1 MELRL
6 TDKEHELLLQLLEDY
21 QNHLLLEIAKADH
34 HEFRTA
40 LRQRCAALEGI
51 IGRLKEPIASAA

>member
-6 TDKEHELLLQLLEDY
+6 TDKEHDLLLELLHERHK
-21 QNHLLLEIAKADH
+21 HLLHEIAKADH

-40 LRQRCAALEGI
+40 LRERCTALEGVLEKL
-51 IGRLKEPIASAA
+51 RVPVHSAA

>member
-6 TDKEHELLLQLLEDY
+6 TDSERELLLQLLQE
-21 QNHLLLEIAKADH
+21 QHKHLLHEIAKADH

-40 LRQRCAALEGI
+40 LRHRCTALEGI
-51 IGRLKEPIASAA
+51 MEKLKAPVHSAA

>member
-6 TDKEHELLLQLLEDY
+6 TEKEHELLLEILQE
-21 QNHLLLEIAKADH
+21 QHKHLLREIAKADH

-40 LRQRCAALEGI
+40 LRQRCDALEGI
-51 IGRLKEPIASAA
+51 MRKVREPVHSAA

>member
-6 TDKEHELLLQLLEDY
+6 TEKEHELLLQLLQE
-21 QNHLLLEIAKADH
+21 QHKHLLHEIAKADH

-40 LRQRCAALEGI
+40 LRHRCTALEGI
-51 IGRLKEPIASAA
+51 MDKLKEPVHSAA

>member
-6 TDKEHELLLQLLEDY
+6 TDKESELLLQLLQER
-21 QNHLLLEIAKADH
+21 QKHFLHEIAKADH
-34 HEFRTA
+34 HEFKIA

-51 IGRLKEPIASAA
+51 MQKLNEPVHSAA

>member
-6 TDKEHELLLQLLEDY
+6 TDSEHELLLQLLQE
-21 QNHLLLEIAKADH
+21 QHKHLLHEIAKADH

-40 LRQRCAALEGI
+40 LRHRCTALEGI
-51 IGRLKEPIASAA
+51 MEKLKAPVHSAA